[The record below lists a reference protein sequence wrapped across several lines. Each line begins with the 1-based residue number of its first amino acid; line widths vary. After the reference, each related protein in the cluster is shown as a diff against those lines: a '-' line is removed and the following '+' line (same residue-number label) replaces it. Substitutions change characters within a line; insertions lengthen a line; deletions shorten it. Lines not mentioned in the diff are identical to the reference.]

1 MNKIIKNTSWIVI
14 CKVAQ
19 SILNL
24 VVSMLTARYLGPSS
38 FGLINYAASITA
50 FMVPVMQLGLR
61 STLVY
66 EFIQKPEAEGKTLG
80 TALLMNAV
88 SALLCMGSIFAFVTI
103 ANHDERTTIIVCIL
117 YSINLIFQAL
127 EMCQYWFQKNLQ
139 SKYTSLI
146 SLAAYFIVSL
156 YKIYLLITNKNVYWF
171 AIAQAIDY
179 CLIAIALLFAYK
191 KCGGQKLSI
200 SLKRGKEMLAKSKYY
215 IVSGMM
221 VTVFAQ
227 TDRLMIKN
235 MIDDEAT
242 GYYSAA
248 AACAGIASF
257 VFAAIIDSMR
267 PVILE
272 CKKQSNDS
280 YELNVSRLFSIV
292 FYMSL
297 MQCVAMTIFAK
308 PVIWMLYGKDYFS
321 SINALRIIVW
331 YVTYSYIGQVRN
343 VWILAEGKQRYLW
356 RINLLG
362 SLLNVILNALVI
374 PTWGILG
381 ASFASF
387 VTQFFTNFIL
397 GFIFSPIKDCNRL
410 MLKGMKPQFAFLEF
424 RKLINRKSTR

>member
-1 MNKIIKNTSWIVI
+1 MNRIIKNTSWIII

-19 SILNL
+19 SVLNL
-24 VVSMLTARYLGPSS
+24 IISMLTARYLGPSN
-38 FGLINYAASITA
+38 FGLINYASSITA
-50 FMVPVMQLGLR
+50 FMVPLMQLGLR

-66 EFIQKPEAEGKTLG
+66 EFIQKPDGEGETLG
-80 TALLMNAV
+80 TALLMNAS
-88 SALLCMGSIFAFVTI
+88 SALLCMVSISSFVTI
-103 ANHDERTTIIVCIL
+103 ANHDEKTTIIVCAL

-127 EMCQYWFQKNLQ
+127 EMCQYWFQKNLL

-146 SLAAYFIVSL
+146 SLVAYFIVSA
-156 YKIYLLITNKNVYWF
+156 YKIYLLITNKNIYWF

-179 CLIAIALLFAYK
+179 CLIALTLLIAYK
-191 KCGGQKLSI
+191 KCGGQKLSV
-200 SLKRGKEMLAKSKYY
+200 SFKRGREMLAKSKYY

-235 MIDDEAT
+235 MIGDEAT

-267 PVILE
+267 PIILE
-272 CKKQSNDS
+272 RKKQSTTS

-292 FYMSL
+292 FYLSL
-297 MQCVAMTIFAK
+297 MQCVVMTIFAT
-308 PVIWMLYGKDYFS
+308 PVIWILYGKDYFS
-321 SINALRIIVW
+321 SINVLRIIVW

-356 RINLLG
+356 RINLVG
-362 SLLNVILNALVI
+362 ALLNIILNALTI
-374 PTWGILG
+374 PIWGILG
-381 ASFASF
+381 AAFASF

-397 GFIFSPIKDCNRL
+397 GFVFSPIRDCNRL
-410 MLKGMKPQFAFLEF
+410 MLKGMNPKFAILEF
-424 RKLINRKSTR
+424 RKLISKKTTG

>member
-1 MNKIIKNTSWIVI
+1 
-14 CKVAQ
+14 
-19 SILNL
+19 
-24 VVSMLTARYLGPSS
+24 MLTARYLGPSN

-66 EFIQKPEAEGKTLG
+66 EFIQKPEEEGKTLG
-80 TALLMNAV
+80 TALSMNAL
-88 SALLCMGSIFAFVTI
+88 SALLCMVSISAFVAI
-103 ANHDERTTIIVCIL
+103 ANHDEKTTIIVCIL

-127 EMCQYWFQKNLQ
+127 EMCQYWFQKNLL

-146 SLAAYFIVSL
+146 SLVAYFVVSA
-156 YKIYLLITNKNVYWF
+156 YKIYLLISNKNIYWF
-171 AIAQAIDY
+171 AISQAIDY
-179 CLIAIALLFAYK
+179 GLIAFALLLVYK
-191 KCGGQKLSI
+191 KCGGQKLSV
-200 SLKRGKEMLAKSKYY
+200 SFKRGKEMLAKSKYY

-235 MIDDEAT
+235 MIGDEAT

-248 AACAGIASF
+248 ATCAGIASF

-272 CKKQSNDS
+272 HKKQSNTS

-292 FYMSL
+292 FYLSL
-297 MQCVAMTIFAK
+297 LQCVAMTILAT
-308 PVIWMLYGKDYFS
+308 PIIWILYGKEYFS
-321 SINALRIIVW
+321 SVDVLRIIVW

-356 RINLLG
+356 RINLIG
-362 SLLNVILNALVI
+362 ALLNVILNVLAI
-374 PTWGILG
+374 PILG
-381 ASFASF
+381 IVGAAFASF

-397 GFIFSPIKDCNRL
+397 GFIFSPIRDCNQL
-410 MLKGMKPQFAFLEF
+410 MLKGMNPKFAFLEL
-424 RKLINRKSTR
+424 RELISKHLKG